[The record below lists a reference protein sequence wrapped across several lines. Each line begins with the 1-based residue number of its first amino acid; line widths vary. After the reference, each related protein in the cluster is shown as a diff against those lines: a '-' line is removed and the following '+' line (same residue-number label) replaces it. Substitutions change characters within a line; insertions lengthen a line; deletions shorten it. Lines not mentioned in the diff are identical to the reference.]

1 MVCGAH
7 AAQLPSLVRRRTSPH
22 IFSPNT
28 KGERRINGAVL
39 VLSFRKSTTGMKD
52 DKDETLGPVHSAGVH
67 NTTHGFHNVVPVQ
80 RSQRERRE
88 GSFVKPINDWPML
101 LFQ

>member
-1 MVCGAH
+1 
-7 AAQLPSLVRRRTSPH
+7 
-22 IFSPNT
+22 
-28 KGERRINGAVL
+28 
-39 VLSFRKSTTGMKD
+39 MKD